1 VQKGR
6 RNLKCLDAHAQP
18 NADHRSA
25 GMPTSLPDC
34 CDLVERRDFSVL
46 HNPYLKQSLG
56 CGAARGSAP
65 VQPDATRD
73 VLGDPRE
80 DLNGR
85 CSSKR
90 THGQIEFRSLDHLAR
105 SRLSLALQPPE
116 THEWDVVSEQIR
128 LRLMAAP
135 ECLWPDHLLL
145 SQAQP
150 CHGYRA
156 PGGDI
161 QSRAFSRRSD
171 RDQARS
177 PPTAERF
184 RRSARAT

>member
-1 VQKGR
+1 MRSPIPTTAARGYP
-6 RNLKCLDAHAQP
+6 NLSPTAVT
-18 NADHRSA
+18 SVS
-25 GMPTSLPDC
+25 GMI
-34 CDLVERRDFSVL
+34 FSVL
-46 HNPYLKQSLG
+46 HSPYLKPNLR

-65 VQPDATRD
+65 VQPEATRD

-90 THGQIEFRSLDHLAR
+90 PHGQSEFRSLHHLTR
-105 SRLSLALQPPE
+105 SRLFPALQPPE
-116 THEWDVVSEQIR
+116 THECDVVCEQIR

-135 ECLWPDHLLL
+135 ECLWPGYLLL

-156 PGGDI
+156 PGDDI
-161 QSRAFSRRSD
+161 QSRAFGRRSD
-171 RDQARS
+171 RDQLRS

-184 RRSARAT
+184 RRSARST